1 MSYIDGKSRRQK
13 TFLPDCIDD
22 MVSQENPVRVI
33 DAFVDSID
41 VESLGFIRSVPKD
54 TGRPGYDPRDLLKL
68 YIYGYFNSIRSSR
81 KLMAECDR
89 NLEVFFLLN
98 RLTPDFRTISD
109 FRKDNRVP
117 IKNVFREFV
126 SFCREMNLYKRQLL
140 AIDGTKIRAVNSK
153 MNSYNRKTLNEKIER
168 IDRNIQGYLDDMDSN
183 DESEEDDR
191 GYSNEEL
198 KGLLEKLRKRKVRY
212 KGYLQELDETGE
224 KQILTTDPEARVMHG
239 KDGFHC
245 AYNVQTAVDGESHLI
260 AEYKVTNNCTD
271 QGLLNTVTE
280 KAKKALKTGS
290 IEVVADKGYESR
302 EDILNCVYNGTVPQ
316 VALKYDKTERL
327 FNLKYIESEITA
339 EEKESTKNED
349 IHKCLHAGVLPD
361 CFENTAI
368 SLEVQELSELSCFIR
383 NDDNTV
389 TCPMGETLNQVKTK
403 GKNIE
408 YANKDACRQC
418 ANRCTGGQN
427 FKRVSFGP
435 KTKYVPV
442 RMYGKPGC
450 EFQMIPKNIVQNTP
464 YNSLYRKDHPQKKIT
479 LRIRK
484 DKKKLKERMCL
495 VEHPYGTVKRY
506 HNAYY
511 LLCKGIEKA
520 EAEMGLS
527 FLVYNMKRAINMK
540 GTKELITALKG

>member
-1 MSYIDGKSRRQK
+1 MSYIDGKSRKQK

-33 DAFVDSID
+33 DAFVDSMD
-41 VESLGFIRSVPKD
+41 AEGLGFIRSVPKD

-68 YIYGYFNSIRSSR
+68 YIYGYFNGIRSSR
-81 KLMAECDR
+81 KLMVECHR

-126 SFCREMNLYKRQLL
+126 TFCREMNLYKRQLL

-191 GYSNEEL
+191 GYTNEEL
-198 KGLLEKLRKRKVRY
+198 NGLVEKLRKRKVRY

-271 QGLLNTVTE
+271 QGLLNTVAE
-280 KAKKALKTGS
+280 KAKKALDTGS

-302 EDILNCVYNGTVPQ
+302 KDILKCIYNGTVPQ

-327 FNLKYIESEITA
+327 YNLNYLESDITA
-339 EEKESTKNED
+339 KMKASTKKED

-389 TCPMGETLNQVKTK
+389 TCPMVETLHQTNTK
-403 GKNIE
+403 GKSLE

-418 ANRCTGGQN
+418 TNRCTGSPN
-427 FKRVSFGP
+427 FKKVRFGP
-435 KTKYVPV
+435 NTKYVPV
-442 RMYGKPGC
+442 RMYGKPGF
-450 EFQMIPKNIVQNTP
+450 EFQKIPEDVVQNTS
-464 YNSLYRKDHPQKKIT
+464 YNSLYRKDHPNKKVT
-479 LRIRK
+479 LRIQK

-511 LLCKGIEKA
+511 LLCKGVEKA

-527 FLVYNMKRAINMK
+527 FLVYNMKRAINMMGVK
-540 GTKELITALKG
+540 KLLEVMG